1 MTLRERLVVID
12 QAIRLKGDDEKH
24 EHTNAWSNH
33 DLIPLPPNRRTWG
46 WFNFFGFWA
55 IASLNLA
62 NWQTP
67 STFLTMGL
75 SVPQSM
81 LIIVV
86 SRVLIALFSMLTAFT
101 GLKWH
106 IGFTVQNRYSWGLR
120 GSFIPLVQRIMLN
133 FIWNA
138 VQCWNGGRL
147 IAVCLTAIWPSYAR
161 MKNTFGP
168 DMPTTTDQFIG
179 FVIFWI
185 ISTPFLWLR
194 PEKFILPF
202 LIVVVWCGIG
212 MLAWMIWALA
222 VAEGVGPLW
231 SSAQTVPASSPF
243 GTSWLIMAGI
253 NQSIGGLAAG
263 ITNGSDFSRYARAR
277 RHYVIGTI
285 GSCVIT
291 GILVS
296 LVGLVTAAAA
306 QKIYGEVYWNPPDLL
321 MRMMDNGNGSSKARA
336 GVFFLA
342 AGFAF
347 TAMFENI
354 CGNAVAGGIDLAGLW
369 PRYIDIR
376 RGAIITF
383 VAAWVV
389 QPWQLIN
396 RATTFITVLSSFSVF
411 LAPIIGIMTCDYYLL
426 RKRRIRLS
434 HLYRTEDSSYYFWK
448 GLNWRAI
455 AAWICGWAPTIGGLV
470 VTVRGEAEPPRALVE
485 LYYMAFM
492 IGKQVVDLNTMI
504 KVNWYLSLVGFAISA
519 AVFYALNVVSPI
531 QSMDQMDSVD
541 LYGTFNDT
549 EARRVGVI
557 PLAQAECIARPKND
571 ARLEDGKVE

>member
-1 MTLRERLVVID
+1 
-12 QAIRLKGDDEKH
+12 
-24 EHTNAWSNH
+24 
-33 DLIPLPPNRRTWG
+33 
-46 WFNFFGFWA
+46 
-55 IASLNLA
+55 
-62 NWQTP
+62 
-67 STFLTMGL
+67 MGL

-86 SRVLIALFSMLTAFT
+86 SRVLIALFSTLVAAV

-106 IGFTVQNRYSWGLR
+106 IGYTVQNRYSWGMR
-120 GSFIPLVQRIMLN
+120 GSFIPLAQRIMLN

-168 DMPTTTDQFIG
+168 DMPTTTDQFLG

-194 PEKFILPF
+194 PERFKIPF
-202 LIVVVWCGIG
+202 LILVIWCGTG

-222 VAEGVGPLW
+222 VAKGVGPLW
-231 SSAQTVPASSPF
+231 NSGQNVPAGSPF
-243 GTSWLIMAGI
+243 GTSWLILAGI

-296 LVGLVTAAAA
+296 LVGLVTASAA

-321 MRMMDNGNGSSKARA
+321 MRMMDNGDGSSKARA
-336 GVFFLA
+336 AVFFLA

-354 CGNAVAGGIDLAGLW
+354 CGNAVAGGIDLAGIW
-369 PRYIDIR
+369 PRYLDIR

-383 VAAWVV
+383 FAAWIV

-396 RATTFITVLSSFSVF
+396 RAETFISVLSSFSVF

-434 HLYRTEDSSYYFWK
+434 HLYRTNGSSYYFWK

-455 AAWICGWAPTIGGLV
+455 PAWICGWAPTIGGLV
-470 VTVRGEAEPPRALVE
+470 VSVRGDAQPPRALIQ
-485 LYYMAFM
+485 LYYMAFL
-492 IGKQVVDLNTMI
+492 I
-504 KVNWYLSLVGFAISA
+504 GFAISA
-519 AVFYALNVVSPI
+519 VIFYILNMIFPV
-531 QSMDQMDSVD
+531 QSMDQIDDVD
-541 LYGTFNDT
+541 LYDTFT
-549 EARRVGVI
+549 KPEARRIEVL
-557 PLAQAECIARPKND
+557 PLEQSERESKDNVRFADENRS
-571 ARLEDGKVE
+571 

>member
-1 MTLRERLVVID
+1 MALREQLVALD
-12 QAIRLKGDDEKH
+12 QAIRVKGDEGKH
-24 EHTNAWSNH
+24 EYTDAWSNH
-33 DLIPLPPNRRTWG
+33 DLIPLPPSRRTWG

-67 STFLTMGL
+67 NTFLTMGL

-86 SRVLIALFSMLTAFT
+86 SRVLIALFSTLVAAV

-106 IGFTVQNRYSWGLR
+106 IGYTVQNRYSWGMR
-120 GSFIPLVQRIMLN
+120 GSFIPLAQRIMLN

-168 DMPTTTDQFIG
+168 DMPTTTDQFLG

-194 PEKFILPF
+194 PERFKIPF
-202 LIVVVWCGIG
+202 LILVIWCGTG

-222 VAEGVGPLW
+222 VAKGVGPLW
-231 SSAQTVPASSPF
+231 NSGQNVPAGSPF
-243 GTSWLIMAGI
+243 GTSWLILAGI

-296 LVGLVTAAAA
+296 LVGLVTASAA

-321 MRMMDNGNGSSKARA
+321 MRMMDNGDGSSKARA
-336 GVFFLA
+336 AVFFLA

-354 CGNAVAGGIDLAGLW
+354 CGNAVAGGIDLAGIW
-369 PRYIDIR
+369 PRYLDIR

-383 VAAWVV
+383 FAAWIV

-396 RATTFITVLSSFSVF
+396 RAETFISVLSSFSVF

-434 HLYRTEDSSYYFWK
+434 HLYRTNGSSYYFWK

-455 AAWICGWAPTIGGLV
+455 PAWICGWAPTIGGLV
-470 VTVRGEAEPPRALVE
+470 VSVRGDAQPPRALIQ
-485 LYYMAFM
+485 LYYMAFL
-492 IGKQVVDLNTMI
+492 I
-504 KVNWYLSLVGFAISA
+504 GFAISA
-519 AVFYALNVVSPI
+519 VIFYILNMIFPV
-531 QSMDQMDSVD
+531 QSMDQIDDVD
-541 LYGTFNDT
+541 LYDTFT
-549 EARRVGVI
+549 KPEARRIEVL
-557 PLAQAECIARPKND
+557 PLEQSERESKDNVRFADENRS
-571 ARLEDGKVE
+571 